1 MMEIRVL
8 KYFLAVAREGNITKA
23 AEILHITQPTLSRQL
38 MQLEDELG
46 AALFVRGKRKIILT
60 EAGMLLKRRAEEIVS
75 LSEKT
80 ELEISHQDNK
90 VSGEIVLACGITE
103 ATKTM
108 GQYIQ
113 KFKNIYPE
121 VTFHVRNGNSDFI
134 IENIDK
140 GLVDIGFVLEPVN
153 LEKLN
158 FLKMNKVERYGILT
172 KKNSF
177 LAQKEYIM
185 PEDLNGISLI
195 NTSRSETQ
203 NEFKKWMGSSYDQL
217 HFAAISE
224 LTTTAS
230 ILVSN
235 NIGHAVVVE
244 GSINYAANQEL
255 CFRPF
260 YPELITT
267 SLIVWKKYQSFSFT
281 VSKFIDFLAK
291 EIKENR

>member
-1 MMEIRVL
+1 MEIRVL

-46 AALFVRGKRKIILT
+46 AALFERGKRKIILT
-60 EAGMLLKRRAEEIVS
+60 EEGMLLKRRAEEIIS

-80 ELEISHQDNK
+80 EMEIGHQDNE

-113 KFKNIYPE
+113 KFKSIYPD

-134 IENIDK
+134 IENIDN
-140 GLVDIGFVLEPVN
+140 GLIDIGFVLEPIN
-153 LEKLN
+153 LEKFN
-158 FLKMNKVERYGILT
+158 FLRMNKVERYGILT
-172 KKNSF
+172 KKGSP
-177 LAQKEYIM
+177 LAQKEYIV
-185 PEDLNGISLI
+185 PEDLKGIPLI
-195 NTSRSETQ
+195 NTSRVETQ
-203 NEFKKWMGSSYDQL
+203 NQFKKWIGSSNYHQL
-217 HFAAISE
+217 EFTAISE
-224 LTTTAS
+224 LTTTAA

-235 NIGHAVVVE
+235 KIGHAIVVE
-244 GSINYAANQEL
+244 GSVNFAVDNDL
-255 CFRPF
+255 CFKPF
-260 YPELITT
+260 YPDLTTT

-281 VSKFIDFLAK
+281 VSKFIDFIEK